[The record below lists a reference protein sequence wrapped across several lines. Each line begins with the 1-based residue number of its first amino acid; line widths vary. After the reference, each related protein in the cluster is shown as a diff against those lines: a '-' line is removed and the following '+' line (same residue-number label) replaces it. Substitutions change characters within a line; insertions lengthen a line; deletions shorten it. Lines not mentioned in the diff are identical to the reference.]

1 MVGIVTFSHLKNKGF
16 CLPYLLFG
24 KVRCLPSLP
33 FFFLLLEKQSQFFP
47 PQVVRFVAALSKLK
61 AKGRDWKSTLLSEVS
76 AFKTTSLK
84 KSDFLTVFETF
95 LLREVGAFIITN
107 SLHIIMTN
115 NMIITT

>member
-1 MVGIVTFSHLKNKGF
+1 M
-16 CLPYLLFG
+16 
-24 KVRCLPSLP
+24 
-33 FFFLLLEKQSQFFP
+33 
-47 PQVVRFVAALSKLK
+47 VRFVAALSKLK
-61 AKGRDWKSTLLSEVS
+61 AKGRDWKSTLLSEVG